1 MSDPRFPTAQ
11 GVPNRSLWT
20 VLSELGDDRSWQA
33 IVYQLV
39 IEAFPENSL
48 ALRQRIDDRLD
59 EPVLRQTWDL
69 VNALGEDILG
79 EDINAFVCQ
88 ALEFGALYALYGFA
102 LARAW
107 PDSPAGL
114 GDWPAAAWALADLD
128 GWIVEQWVG
137 AKHVSKRKA

>member
-20 VLSELGDDRSWQA
+20 VLGELGDDRRWQA
-33 IVYQLV
+33 IVYRLV
-39 IEAFPENSL
+39 IEAFPENAL
-48 ALRQRIDDRLD
+48 PLRQRIDDRPR
-59 EPVLRQTWDL
+59 EPVLRQTSAL
-69 VNALGEDILG
+69 VNDLGEG
-79 EDINAFVCQ
+79 INAFVCQ
-88 ALEFGALYALYGFA
+88 ALKFAALYGFA

-128 GWIVEQWVG
+128 GWIAEQQQGDPPDV
-137 AKHVSKRKA
+137 A